1 MINKSI
7 LKQYTDL
14 IKECEELKPKISRLE
29 KQLRQIESDG
39 VVTDKVKGGL
49 GGIQNFTIKGFPF
62 KKHSEV
68 RNKLIIAQNLLNE
81 RYENAILMIDEVES
95 FISSIDDSYT
105 RRLVSFR
112 VVDGL
117 TWFEVAEKMGGG
129 NTEDGV
135 RKAYER
141 FLEKNM

>member
-29 KQLRQIESDG
+29 KQLQQIESDG

-68 RNKLIIAQNLLNE
+68 RSKLIIAQGLLND
-81 RYENAILMIDEVES
+81 RYERAVMMVDEVEG
-95 FISSIDDSYT
+95 FISSIEDSYI
-105 RRLVSFR
+105 RRIVSFR
-112 VVDGL
+112 VTDGL
-117 TWFEVAEKMGGG
+117 TWMEVAEKMGGN

-135 RKAYER
+135 RKAYDR
-141 FLEKNM
+141 FLEKNL

>member
-1 MINKSI
+1 MISKSI

-29 KQLRQIESDG
+29 KQLRQIENDG

-105 RRLVSFR
+105 RRLISFR